1 MKIIDLRSYLPTHAT
16 RRFPKRNIGQVDTI
30 VIHHTAGPSTQTVKS
45 IAQYHSGPSSH
56 VCNGGCPGICYHYV
70 INRAGKIYLCNP
82 LESLVYHAAPM
93 NTKSIGVC
101 LIGNFD
107 KIPPTQ
113 AQLDALDYLIPY
125 LRTNLLKKELQ
136 VIGHRDACNGCKSC
150 PGQNMYAV
158 LEKYQ
163 DASAGKLA

>member
-1 MKIIDLRSYLPTHAT
+1 MNIIDLRSYLPTHAK

-30 VIHHTAGPSTQTVKS
+30 VIHHTASASNQTVKS
-45 IAQYHSGPSSH
+45 IAQYHSGPTSH
-56 VCNGGCPGICYHYV
+56 VCKGGCPGICYHYV
-70 INRAGKIYLCNP
+70 INRLGKIYLCND

-93 NTKSIGVC
+93 NTKSIGIC

-107 KIPPTQ
+107 KIEPNQ
-113 AQLDALDYLIPY
+113 VQLDALDYLIPY
-125 LRTNLLKKELQ
+125 LRNNLLKKELQ

-158 LEKYQ
+158 VEKYQ
-163 DASAGKLA
+163 TSAGKLS